1 MGWTVIAP
9 LRALA
14 RRVRNTP
21 YTSRIEQF
29 PVQAYTVYNHMLL
42 PSRFRGLEEDY
53 WHLRKSV
60 QIWDVACERQ
70 VQLKGPDAAKLAQMM
85 TVRDIRTYDVGRGGL
100 VPLCDHN
107 GKLLNDPVVFRIA
120 EDCYWFSI
128 SDSDV
133 AFWAGGLALG
143 LGLDVEVS
151 EIDVNPLAVQG
162 PQAEDVVAEVFGE
175 EVRAIKFF
183 RFGTLKFRGHPLRVS
198 RSGWSA
204 QGGFEILVDD
214 WEIGGLL
221 YDAICEAGAKYDI
234 GPGCPNLIERIEAGL
249 MTYGTDITREHTA
262 LEAGL
267 EKYCS
272 LDSDI
277 DAIGIDALRKQ
288 RAQGLPQRIVGF
300 NVGGDRVPGQR
311 DPWPVMANGKKVG
324 QITSVT
330 WSPRLEYNVA
340 LGMVELDFAPLGTEL
355 TLVAPDAE
363 RRATICDV
371 PFTGASQR

>member
-1 MGWTVIAP
+1 MNAP
-9 LRALA
+9 LLALS

-70 VQLKGPDAAKLAQMM
+70 VQLKGPDSAKLAQMM
-85 TVRDIRTYDVGRGGL
+85 TVRDIRKYDVGRGGL

-107 GKLLNDPVVFRIA
+107 GKLLNDPVVFRI
-120 EDCYWFSI
+120 EQDCYWFSI

-175 EVRAIKFF
+175 AVRAIKFF
-183 RFGTLKFRGHPLRVS
+183 RFETLNFRGHPLRVS

-277 DAIGIDALRKQ
+277 DAIGIDALRAQ

-300 NVGGDRVPGQR
+300 TVGGDRVPGQR
-311 DPWPVMANGKKVG
+311 DPWPVMANGNKVG
-324 QITSVT
+324 QITSIT
-330 WSPRLEYNVA
+330 WSPRLECNVA
-340 LGMVELDFAPLGTEL
+340 LGMVELEYAPLGTEL

-363 RRATICDV
+363 RRATICEV

>member
-1 MGWTVIAP
+1 MNAP
-9 LRALA
+9 LIALS
-14 RRVRNTP
+14 RRLRNTP

-70 VQLKGPDAAKLAQMM
+70 VQLKGPDAAKLAQML
-85 TVRDIRTYDVGRGGL
+85 TVRDIRKYDVGRGGL

-151 EIDVNPLAVQG
+151 EIDINPLAVQG

-175 EVRAIKFF
+175 AVRAIKFF
-183 RFGTLKFRGHPLRVS
+183 RFETLKFRGHPLRVS

-311 DPWPVMANGKKVG
+311 DPWPVLANGKKVG
-324 QITSVT
+324 QVTSIT

-340 LGMVELDFAPLGTEL
+340 LGMVELEYAPLGTEL

-363 RRATICDV
+363 RRATICEV